1 MKNKIL
7 IFSLVF
13 FLVLIVSA
21 CGSKNKQTEPIVTP
35 SSSESLS
42 AETSTISKVTISNF
56 AFDPAVL
63 KIKQGTTV
71 TWVNNDSVPHPIK
84 SDFFSSDSLNK
95 GQSFSFTFNNI
106 GNFDYLCSIHPTM
119 KGLIIVE

>member
-7 IFSLVF
+7 IFSLLF

-21 CGSKNKQTEPIVTP
+21 CGSKNKQTAPIVTP
-35 SSSESLS
+35 SSSESS
-42 AETSTISKVTISNF
+42 SDEAPAISKVTVSNF

-63 KIKQGTTV
+63 KVKKGTMV
-71 TWVNNDSVPHPIK
+71 TWVNNDSAPHTIK
-84 SDFFSSDSLNK
+84 SAFFTSDSLNK